1 MSDTHDLW
9 WDRIPSAAG
18 FIVRTVEILENHSCV
33 ISLPENV
40 PWYDS
45 LYEKLAEKVSSSDR
59 TIKRISDEG
68 EEPGKQIMESFC
80 RPETRNAYRSSIGYA
95 KFLAV
100 NDKQSEMTGC
110 CTLITDI
117 SAERITEWAKFV
129 NEYEKNH
136 KPGAPKCIFL
146 LEYRSD
152 IQLHSSIPLPVVR
165 WEENIHVYDSF
176 MYALLEV
183 SMLNCSGEYKEYLA
197 EIISSVSGSD
207 VELAF
212 ELAKRG
218 KSCAVKLPEII
229 SEINANSLRSTGEPF
244 NISLDIE
251 QLRSVVW
258 AAQIKVIFPVIEKF
272 RNTLL
277 KSLMKYFGS
286 DFRFETVYGDVKTDP
301 RELELGEIVYLSSIS
316 EISLTQTQLANAAF
330 FRSCRNTLA
339 HFDTLTPENVEK
351 ALCFSTKQ

>member
-18 FIVRTVEILENHSCV
+18 FISRTAGTLENHSCV

-45 LYEKLAEKVSSSDR
+45 MYEKLAEEVSSSDR

-68 EEPGKQIMESFC
+68 GDPGRQIMESFC
-80 RPETRNAYRSSIGYA
+80 RSETRNAYRSSIGYA
-95 KFLAV
+95 KFLAA

-110 CTLITDI
+110 CTVITNI

-152 IQLHSSIPLPVVR
+152 TQLHNSIPLPVLR
-165 WEENIHVYDSF
+165 WEENIKVYDSF

-183 SMLNCSGEYKEYLA
+183 SMLNCPGEFKEYLA

-207 VELAF
+207 VELAS
-212 ELAKRG
+212 ELAKHG
-218 KSCAVKLPEII
+218 KACAVKLSEII
-229 SEINANSLRSTGEPF
+229 SEINENSLRSTGELF
-244 NISLDIE
+244 NISLDSE
-251 QLRSVVW
+251 QIRSVVW
-258 AAQIKVIFPVIEKF
+258 AAQIKIIFPVIERF

-277 KSLMKYFGS
+277 KSLMKYFES

-301 RELELGEIVYLSSIS
+301 RDLELGEIVYLSSIS
-316 EISLTQTQLANAAF
+316 KISLTQTQLANATF
-330 FRSCRNTLA
+330 FRNCRNTLA
-339 HFDTLTPENVEK
+339 HFDTLSPENVEK
-351 ALCFSTKQ
+351 ALCLNVK